1 MGTELAIIKVIE
13 HPNIVELIDVY
24 EDEDKIYI
32 MLELMKGGE
41 LFDYIIQKLIVS
53 EFETAL
59 VVYQLLSTLFY
70 LHECGIVHRD
80 LKPENVLIEM
90 ESLEDRIK
98 KVMITDF
105 GLSKMMSPKE
115 LVYDMCGTLSYVAPE
130 VLA

>member
-90 ESLEDRIK
+90 ENLEDRIK